1 MVGLCRYFC
10 LIIICVPAFW
20 FLCYIWFVN
29 TPLELRTTDQ
39 ITSVLTEIWGLLDS
53 QMAFKMMQP
62 NVVLAIAGLK
72 PMADMSEI
80 SPDNNTIQRLP
91 EINEILHK
99 HGIEIYIIV
108 KDNAVDYFGGV
119 ISLNG
124 LERVTS
130 LSNFPFMKKFK
141 NTLDFKDF
149 IDWKEEMKKAY
160 QKELDTGNFNSKEID
175 ILGQGIRM
183 GYPDQAILDLLHFYR
198 LDKDKRISVAPYL
211 KIFNEELDE
220 KRIESLKGKEIFVKA
235 NLNIPKEYLETS
247 PLPLFSYSYNNK
259 DNEGITNWIHDA
271 NEVLDS
277 FYSSEWYRTHRI

>member
-1 MVGLCRYFC
+1 MRE
-10 LIIICVPAFW
+10 
-20 FLCYIWFVN
+20 
-29 TPLELRTTDQ
+29 PLKYPIELRTTDQ

-91 EINEILHK
+91 EINETLHK
-99 HGIEIYIIV
+99 HGIELYIII

-149 IDWKEEMKKAY
+149 IDWKEEMKAVY
-160 QKELDTGNFNSKEID
+160 QKELDAGNFNFKEIG

-211 KIFNEELDE
+211 KIFFNEELDE

-235 NLNIPKEYLETS
+235 NLNIPEEYLEAS
-247 PLPLFSYSYNNK
+247 PLPLFSYSYTNK
-259 DNEGITNWIHDA
+259 DNEGINTWIHDA
-271 NEVLDS
+271 NKILDG
-277 FYSSEWYRTHRI
+277 FYNSKWYRTHRI